1 MTGMFEPRP
10 ISLDDLPREPGVN
23 VLRAEEAAAW
33 QDGFRFLAAARRAA
47 AEVNEIARKTY
58 AVEYARGFAEG
69 RAAGANEA
77 ARLVS
82 ETTAKVDRHLAS
94 LEQGI
99 GALALN
105 VVRRV
110 LGELD
115 AGELIALAAAQAVGE
130 FRREKWLK
138 VTVHPAAAD
147 RVRAVLAALPADG
160 GPTLTVESDPAI
172 DERACIVASDIAVVD
187 ASLEAQLEA
196 FAAAFAA
203 GQGGVGP

>member
-1 MTGMFEPRP
+1 MTGMLERNP

-23 VLRAEEAAAW
+23 ILRAEDAAAW
-33 QDGFRFLAAARRAA
+33 QDGFHFLAAARRAA
-47 AEVNEIARKTY
+47 AQVNEIARKTY
-58 AVEYARGFAEG
+58 DVEYARGFAEG
-69 RAAGANEA
+69 RAAGADEA
-77 ARLVS
+77 ARLVT

-94 LEQGI
+94 LEQEI
-99 GALALN
+99 GALALD

-110 LGELD
+110 LGEFD
-115 AGELIALAAAQAVGE
+115 AGELIARAAVQAVGE

-147 RVRAVLAALPADG
+147 RVRAVLAALPPSG
-160 GPTLTVESDPAI
+160 GPTVTVESDPAL
-172 DERACIVASDIAVVD
+172 DERACIVASDFAVVD

-203 GQGGVGP
+203 GRGGGEP

>member
-1 MTGMFEPRP
+1 MTGMFEPKP
-10 ISLDDLPREPGVN
+10 ISLDVLPREPGVT
-23 VLRAEEAAAW
+23 VLRAAEAAVW
-33 QDGFRFLAAARRAA
+33 QDGFRFLAAVRRVAA
-47 AEVNEIARKTY
+47 QVNEIARKTY

-69 RAAGANEA
+69 KAAGASEA

-94 LEQGI
+94 VEQEI

-115 AGELIALAAAQAVGE
+115 VGELIARTAAQAVAE

-147 RVRAVLAALPADG
+147 RVRAVLAALPPDG
-160 GPTLTVESDPAI
+160 GPTVTVESDAAL

-187 ASLEAQLEA
+187 ASLETQLKA

-203 GQGGVGP
+203 GQGGVES

>member
-1 MTGMFEPRP
+1 MTGMFEPKP
-10 ISLDDLPREPGVN
+10 ISLDVLPREPGVT
-23 VLRAEEAAAW
+23 VLRAAEAAVW
-33 QDGFRFLAAARRAA
+33 QDGFRFLAAVRRVAA
-47 AEVNEIARKTY
+47 QVNEIARKTY

-69 RAAGANEA
+69 KAAGANEA

-94 LEQGI
+94 VEQEI

-115 AGELIALAAAQAVGE
+115 VGELIARTAAQAVAE
-130 FRREKWLK
+130 FRRGKWLK

-147 RVRAVLAALPADG
+147 RVRAVLAALPPDG
-160 GPTLTVESDPAI
+160 GPTVTVESDPAL

-187 ASLEAQLEA
+187 ASLETQLEA

-203 GQGGVGP
+203 GQGGVES

>member
-1 MTGMFEPRP
+1 MTAMFELNQ

-23 VLRAEEAAAW
+23 VLRAAEAAVW
-33 QDGFRFLAAARRAA
+33 QDGYRFLAAVRRAA
-47 AEVNEIARKTY
+47 AQVNEIARKTY

-69 RAAGANEA
+69 RMAGADEA

-82 ETTAKVDRHLAS
+82 ETTLKVDRHLTS
-94 LEQGI
+94 LEREI

-115 AGELIALAAAQAVGE
+115 AGELIARAAAQAVGE

-138 VTVHPAAAD
+138 VTVHPAVAD
-147 RVRAVLAALPADG
+147 RVRTALATLAQDG
-160 GPTLTVESDPAI
+160 GPTVTVESDVAL
-172 DERACIVASDIAVVD
+172 DERACIVASDFAVVD
-187 ASLEAQLEA
+187 ASLEAQLQA
-196 FAAAFAA
+196 FTAAFAA
-203 GQGGVGP
+203 GQRDVEP

>member
-160 GPTLTVESDPAI
+160 GPTMTVESDPAI

>member
-1 MTGMFEPRP
+1 MLEPKP

-23 VLRAEEAAAW
+23 VLRAAEAAVW
-33 QDGFRFLAAARRAA
+33 QDGFQLLAAARRAA

-58 AVEYARGFAEG
+58 AVEHARGFAEG

-94 LEQGI
+94 LAQDI
-99 GALALN
+99 GALALG
-105 VVRRV
+105 VLRRV

-115 AGELIALAAAQAVGE
+115 AGELIARAAAQAVGE

-138 VTVHPAAAD
+138 VTVHPAVAD
-147 RVRAVLAALPADG
+147 RVRAALAGLPPDG
-160 GPTLTVESDPAI
+160 GPTVAVESDPAL
-172 DERACIVASDIAVVD
+172 DERACIVASDFAVVD

-196 FAAAFAA
+196 FASAFAV
-203 GQGGVGP
+203 GQGGAAP

>member
-82 ETTAKVDRHLAS
+82 ETMAKVDRHLAS

-147 RVRAVLAALPADG
+147 RVRAVLAALPADD

-172 DERACIVASDIAVVD
+172 DERACILASDIAVVD

-196 FAAAFAA
+196 FAVAF

>member
-1 MTGMFEPRP
+1 MFEPNP
-10 ISLDDLPREPGVN
+10 LSLDDLPREPGVK
-23 VLRAEEAAAW
+23 VLRAAEAAVW
-33 QDGFRFLAAARRAA
+33 QDGFRFLAAVRRAA
-47 AEVNEIARKTY
+47 AQVNEIARKTY

-69 RAAGANEA
+69 RAAGASEA

-82 ETTAKVDRHLAS
+82 ETTAKVDRHIAS
-94 LEQGI
+94 LEQDI

-105 VVRRV
+105 VIRRV

-115 AGELIALAAAQAVGE
+115 AGDLIARAAAQALGE

-147 RVRAVLAALPADG
+147 RVRAALAALPPDG
-160 GPTLTVESDPAI
+160 GPTLTVESDPAL

-187 ASLEAQLEA
+187 ASLETQLEA

-203 GQGGVGP
+203 GQGGVEP

>member
-1 MTGMFEPRP
+1 MMGMFESNP

-23 VLRAEEAAAW
+23 VVRAAEAAVW
-33 QDGFRFLAAARRAA
+33 QDGFRFLAAVRRAA
-47 AEVNEIARKTY
+47 AQVNEVARKTY

-94 LEQGI
+94 LEQEI

-115 AGELIALAAAQAVGE
+115 AGELIARAAAQAVGE

-138 VTVHPAAAD
+138 VTVHPAVAD
-147 RVRAVLAALPADG
+147 RVRAVLAALPPDR
-160 GPTLTVESDPAI
+160 GPTLTVESDPAL

>member
-1 MTGMFEPRP
+1 MTGMLERNP

-23 VLRAEEAAAW
+23 ILRAEDAAAW
-33 QDGFRFLAAARRAA
+33 QDGFHFLAAARRAA
-47 AEVNEIARKTY
+47 AQVNEIARKTHD
-58 AVEYARGFAEG
+58 VQYARGFAEG
-69 RAAGANEA
+69 RAAGADEA
-77 ARLVS
+77 ARLVT

-94 LEQGI
+94 LEQEI
-99 GALALN
+99 GALALD

-110 LGELD
+110 LGDFD
-115 AGELIALAAAQAVGE
+115 AGELIARAAAQAVGE

-147 RVRAVLAALPADG
+147 RVGAVLAALPPSG
-160 GPTLTVESDPAI
+160 GPTVTVESDPAL
-172 DERACIVASDIAVVD
+172 DERACIVASDFAVVD

-203 GQGGVGP
+203 GRGGGEP

>member
-1 MTGMFEPRP
+1 MTGMFEPNP
-10 ISLDDLPREPGVN
+10 ISLDELPREPGVN
-23 VLRAEEAAAW
+23 VLRAAEAAVW
-33 QDGFRFLAAARRAA
+33 QDGFRFLAEVRRAA
-47 AEVNEIARKTY
+47 AQVNEIARKTY

-82 ETTAKVDRHLAS
+82 ETTAKVDRHLAC
-94 LEQGI
+94 LEQEI

-110 LGELD
+110 LGEFD
-115 AGELIALAAAQAVGE
+115 AGELIARAAAQAVGE
-130 FRREKWLK
+130 LRREKWLK

-147 RVRAVLAALPADG
+147 RVRAVLAALPPDG
-160 GPTLTVESDPAI
+160 GLTVTVESDPAL
-172 DERACIVASDIAVVD
+172 DEHACIVASDIAVVD

-203 GQGGVGP
+203 GQGGVEP

>member
-1 MTGMFEPRP
+1 MTAMFEPNP
-10 ISLDDLPREPGVN
+10 ISLDNLPREPGVN
-23 VLRAEEAAAW
+23 VLRAAEAAVW
-33 QDGFRFLAAARRAA
+33 QDGFRFLAEVRRAA
-47 AEVNEIARKTY
+47 AQVNEIARKTY

-94 LEQGI
+94 LEQEI
-99 GALALN
+99 AALALN

-115 AGELIALAAAQAVGE
+115 AGELIARAAAQAVGE
-130 FRREKWLK
+130 LRREKWLT
-138 VTVHPAAAD
+138 VSVHPAAAD
-147 RVRAVLAALPADG
+147 RVRAILAALPPDG
-160 GPTLTVESDPAI
+160 GPTVTVESDPAL

-203 GQGGVGP
+203 GQGGVAP